1 MWGRSPRYD
10 SDFRAGK
17 PGSSQRHAWPRPSD
31 GEVGE
36 PRRGSVPNGGSQV
49 AWGRGPTNHE
59 EGRRR
64 SPDRRPA
71 PPLCPPGSAPTPSR
85 KEALDFHGK
94 APPLYPHWC
103 SLCDVTV
110 MSEKVWLQHINGT
123 PHADGQ
129 LQLLQRFPHWDCR
142 LEPDSGAAPLG
153 SGSGPAPARKADS
166 QSERRREEGAP
177 EQPPETT
184 NQSSSQCCAVS
195 RSSVVCVKFPP
206 QAVDEVFLRRLAERF
221 GPVVQVLMFP
231 SLAFMELGSAQQAQ
245 DLVRFHQEEPPTVQG
260 QQMEFRVSHTFSFP
274 QSSRVVSF
282 SPAPPAGGKLMALV
296 RGFGSPLY
304 MLVLPSAVLVEMEEA
319 TDAQKLLDHFSSDS
333 LKIDGEAVTVTFS
346 REFRSLTRVTGALKC
361 QEGGGG
367 GGSSSREQGSSNRTW
382 SRSSTGSGS
391 PGSQVAPAA
400 PPAGEAEPEK
410 DSESSAE
417 SDIEGMEV
425 IAANL
430 EDDDLE
436 NLEEEEEQEEVPQQ
450 EVDSPADLKNYC
462 TTLDQLEEDTAT
474 AELHEATSASS
485 HQPCLGR
492 GAAADT
498 SSSREKRPHGPEAS
512 KRSLEKEQQRRSS
525 PRRRCGSS
533 EESAA
538 PEESAPP
545 PDWSHD
551 SPWTRSRGRAA
562 VEEQGAAG
570 PEETLRRRASSQN
583 HKEPEE
589 KKRRSSSTAE
599 QELSHQQGATSTPE
613 LLEDSQSQQAEPA
626 GGATEHQNPAQPVGT
641 EFVRPVVG
649 YFCHLC
655 QVIFAD
661 EDEAKGQHCSSPA
674 HYRKY
679 QEKTGRDP
687 WR

>member
-1 MWGRSPRYD
+1 MTATSG
-10 SDFRAGK
+10 
-17 PGSSQRHAWPRPSD
+17 PGSQAPLNATPGPAPQTGRWGSRAVAPSQTGGVRWRGGGARPITKKAGGGHLTAGRPRPSARQAPP
-31 GEVGE
+31 
-36 PRRGSVPNGGSQV
+36 PRP
-49 AWGRGPTNHE
+49 P
-59 EGRRR
+59 GRRR
-64 SPDRRPA
+64 WTSTARPRLFTLIGAACVTSLLCQKRCGSSTSMGLLMQTDSSSCCRGFLTGTVAWSPTAGRRRWEVEVA
-71 PPLCPPGSAPTPSR
+71 PP
-85 KEALDFHGK
+85 
-94 APPLYPHWC
+94 
-103 SLCDVTV
+103 
-110 MSEKVWLQHINGT
+110 
-123 PHADGQ
+123 PHARLIANQSAGGRREH
-129 LQLLQRFPHWDCR
+129 LSSLQRP
-142 LEPDSGAAPLG
+142 
-153 SGSGPAPARKADS
+153 
-166 QSERRREEGAP
+166 
-177 EQPPETT
+177 
-184 NQSSSQCCAVS
+184 AVS